1 MTISEKRQARVR
13 RMLDARLGSVVVVL
27 EAVRRRHNSSAIM
40 RSCECF
46 GVHEVHL
53 VKGNFRPSKGAARG
67 AERWLDIHHH
77 DTTESAVEGLKRRGF
92 SVFVADL
99 MDGAHSPDSLPLDG
113 PVAILMG
120 AELTGVSDEARAL
133 ADGAICVPMRGVT
146 ESLNVSVAAAC
157 ILQRVTERRRQEIGE
172 GDLATERKD
181 SFFEEWTHREIES
194 RKGISLRTNL
204 KSAADHGIRKG

>member
-1 MTISEKRQARVR
+1 VTITEKRQGRVR
-13 RMLDARLGSVVVVL
+13 RMLDSRLGSVVVIL

-53 VKGNFRPSKGAARG
+53 VRGNFRPSRGAARG

-77 DTTESAVEGLKRRGF
+77 DTTESAVTDLKRRGF
-92 SVFVADL
+92 SIFVADL
-99 MDGAHSPDSLPLDG
+99 MEGAHSPDSIPLDG
-113 PVAILMG
+113 PIAILMG

-157 ILQRVTERRRQEIGE
+157 VLQRVTERRREQVGE
-172 GDLATERKD
+172 GDLPPERKD
-181 SFFEEWTHREIES
+181 SFFAEWVDREIES
-194 RKGISLRTNL
+194 RRGMVLRT
-204 KSAADHGIRKG
+204 KASSAADH

>member
-1 MTISEKRQARVR
+1 VTITEKRQARVR
-13 RMLDARLGSVVVVL
+13 RMLDSRLGSVVVIL

-53 VKGNFRPSKGAARG
+53 VRGNFRPSKGAARG

-77 DTTESAVEGLKRRGF
+77 ETTESAVMDLKQRGF
-92 SVFVADL
+92 SIYVADL
-99 MDGAHSPDSLPLDG
+99 MEGAHSPDSLPLDG

-157 ILQRVTERRRQEIGE
+157 ILQRVTERRREKIGD
-172 GDLATERKD
+172 GDLPEERKD
-181 SFFEEWTHREIES
+181 SFFEEWMHREIES
-194 RKGISLRTNL
+194 RRGIALRT
-204 KSAADHGIRKG
+204 KSPSGADQ

>member
-1 MTISEKRQARVR
+1 MTITEKRQARVR
-13 RMLDARLGSVVVVL
+13 RMLDDRLGSVVVIL

-77 DTTESAVEGLKRRGF
+77 DTTASAVEELKRRGF
-92 SVFVADL
+92 SIFVADL
-99 MDGAHSPDSLPLDG
+99 MDGSHSPDTLPLEG

-157 ILQRVTERRRQEIGE
+157 IVQRVSERRREQVGG
-172 GDLATERKD
+172 GDLPVERKD
-181 SFFEEWTHREIES
+181 QFFEEWVQREIES
-194 RKGISLRTNL
+194 RRGIVLRSTPS
-204 KSAADHGIRKG
+204 SATDH

>member
-1 MTISEKRQARVR
+1 MTITEKRQARVR
-13 RMLDARLGSVVVVL
+13 RMLDERLGSVVVIL

-77 DTTESAVEGLKRRGF
+77 DTTESAVLELKRRGF
-92 SVFVADL
+92 SIFVADL
-99 MDGAHSPDSLPLDG
+99 MDGSHSPDTLPLEG

-157 ILQRVTERRRQEIGE
+157 IVQRVTERRREQVGG
-172 GDLATERKD
+172 GDLPTDRKD
-181 SFFEEWTHREIES
+181 QFFNEWVHREIES
-194 RKGISLRTNL
+194 RRGIVLRSNTS
-204 KSAADHGIRKG
+204 SAADHGS